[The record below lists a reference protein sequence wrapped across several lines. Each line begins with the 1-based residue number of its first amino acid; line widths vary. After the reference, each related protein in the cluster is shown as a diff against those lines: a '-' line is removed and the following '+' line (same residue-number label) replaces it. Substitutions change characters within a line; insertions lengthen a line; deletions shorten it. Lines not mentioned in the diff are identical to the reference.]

1 MLLINMIGIGYR
13 ITVITDRLI
22 RLEYQPENRFEDR
35 LTQFAANR
43 EFPAVPVEE
52 RRENGNVVLETPAL
66 VLTYDEKPFSTQGL
80 SILLKETGAVYHYS
94 GDHVA
99 GDLGGTARTLD
110 EADGFVH
117 LGPGI
122 FGKDG
127 YSVIDDSQSPVI
139 EDGEFSYREADEID
153 LYFFGYGTDYYGGL
167 RDFFDLSGK
176 CPMIPRFALGN
187 WWSRYYKYTEESY
200 IDLMERFEKEKVP
213 LSIGVIDMDWHIVDD
228 VDPKYGSGW
237 TGYTWNRKFFP
248 DYKRFLRTLKE
259 RFNLRTT
266 VNLHP
271 ADGIRAFEDC
281 YENAAKHYGIDP
293 ATEEPVVFNFSDPKF
308 RETYFEEVLNP
319 YEKDGVD
326 FWWMD
331 WQQGTGLK
339 KEVDP
344 LILLNHFHMKD
355 QEDRAVRPMIFSR
368 YAGPGSHRYPV
379 GFSGDT
385 ILSWASL
392 KFQPYFTSTASNIG
406 FGWWSHDIGGHMQ
419 GSKDIERLIRW
430 IELGV
435 FSPINRIH
443 SSNSMF
449 MNKEPWT
456 LEEPYRTLM
465 DEYLRLRHALIPYL
479 YTMNYE
485 CWRDGNVLVRPM
497 YYICPGDPE
506 AFTVKQEYGFGTEL
520 LVGSIGD
527 PMDQS
532 LRMAGVSMLLPEG
545 RFYDIF
551 NGRVYRGN
559 QKRKMYR
566 PLSEIPVLL
575 KAGGIVP
582 MDGRVSGNGTPNPT
596 ALRILFG
603 AGADGSFTLY
613 EDDGVT
619 TAYENGACVKT
630 AITVT
635 GDAESTVLTV
645 SAAEGELSLIADVR
659 DLEFVS
665 YGLTAAAASKAYV
678 KTADGKCR
686 EAAFTAD
693 DQKHTV
699 TVSVPGCKTAEGV
712 TIVLEG
718 FTAACN
724 RYAEE
729 TFAILD
735 AAWMDFNKKDMVLEH
750 LKVLSNDEFLKWL
763 AGADVSEALKDA
775 ITEIYAD

>member
-1 MLLINMIGIGYR
+1 MTGNGYR

-22 RLEYQPENRFEDR
+22 RLEYQPENKFEDR
-35 LTQFAANR
+35 LTQFVANR
-43 EFPAVPVEE
+43 DFPEVPVEE
-52 RRENGNVVLETPAL
+52 RRENGNVIIETPAL
-66 VLTYDEKPFSTQGL
+66 LLTYDEKPFTTQGL
-80 SILLKETGAVYHYS
+80 SILLKGNGKVYHYS
-94 GDHVA
+94 GDHA
-99 GDLGGTARTLD
+99 DGDFGGTARTLD
-110 EADGFVH
+110 ETNGFVH

-122 FGKDG
+122 FGREG

-167 RDFFDLSGK
+167 RDFFSLSGK

-187 WWSRYYKYTEESY
+187 WWSRYYRYTEESY
-200 IDLMERFEKEKVP
+200 IDLLEHFEKENVP

-237 TGYTWNRKFFP
+237 TGYTWNKKFFP

-259 RFNLRTT
+259 RFNLKTT

-281 YENAAKHYGIDP
+281 YEAAAKHYGIDP
-293 ATEEPVVFNFSDPKF
+293 ATEEPVEFNFSNPKF

-339 KEVDP
+339 KDVDP

-385 ILSWASL
+385 VLSWASL

-406 FGWWSHDIGGHMQ
+406 FGWWSHDIGGHMH
-419 GSKDIERLIRW
+419 GTKDLERLIRW

-443 SSNSMF
+443 SSNSLF

-456 LEEPYRTLM
+456 LEEPYRSIM
-465 DEYLRLRHALIPYL
+465 GDYLRLRHALIPYL

-485 CWRDGNVLVRPM
+485 CWKNGSVLVSPM

-506 AFTVKQEYGFGTEL
+506 AFTVNQEYGFGTEL

-527 PMDQS
+527 PMDES
-532 LRMAGVSMLLPEG
+532 LRMGAVSMLLPEG

-551 NGRVYRGN
+551 NGHVYRGG

-566 PLSEIPVLL
+566 KLQEIPVLL

-582 MDGRVSGNGTPNPT
+582 MDNSVSGNGTPIPK
-596 ALRILFG
+596 AIRVLFG
-603 AGADGSFTLY
+603 AGAEGSFSMY
-613 EDDGVT
+613 EDDGIT

-630 AITVT
+630 PIAIS
-635 GDAESTVLTV
+635 GNAAKTVLTV
-645 SAAEGELSLIADVR
+645 SAAEGDLSLIPEVR
-659 DLEFVS
+659 DYEFVV
-665 YGLTAAAASKAYV
+665 YGLKKTDAAKVYV
-678 KTADGKCR
+678 KAADGALT
-686 EAAFTAD
+686 EVDFAD
-693 DQKHTV
+693 CDVKHTV
-699 TVSVPGCKTAEGV
+699 TVSVPEHKSAETV
-712 TIVLEG
+712 SVVLEG
-718 FTAACN
+718 FEAAGNNHQDEVFKLLDVCWKM
-724 RYAEE
+724 EIDMKDL
-729 TFAILD
+729 ILG
-735 AAWMDFNKKDMVLEH
+735 H
-750 LKVLSNDEFLKWL
+750 LNTLSDEEFLKWL
-763 AGADVSEALKDA
+763 AGTDVTETIKDA
-775 ITEIYAD
+775 ITEVYSD

>member
-1 MLLINMIGIGYR
+1 MIGNGYR

-22 RLEYQPENRFEDR
+22 RLEYQPENKFEDR
-35 LTQFAANR
+35 LTQFVANR
-43 EFPAVPVEE
+43 DFPEVPVEE
-52 RRENGNVVLETPAL
+52 RRENGNVIIETPAL
-66 VLTYDEKPFSTQGL
+66 LLTYDEKPFTTQGL
-80 SILLKETGAVYHYS
+80 SILLKESGKVYHYS
-94 GDHVA
+94 GDHA
-99 GDLGGTARTLD
+99 SGDFGGTARTLD
-110 EADGFVH
+110 ETDGFVH

-139 EDGEFSYREADEID
+139 ENGEFSYREADEID
-153 LYFFGYGTDYYGGL
+153 LYFFGYGVDYYGGL
-167 RDFFDLSGK
+167 RDFFNLSGK

-187 WWSRYYKYTEESY
+187 WWSRYYRYTEETY
-200 IDLMERFEKEKVP
+200 IDLLEHFEKENVP
-213 LSIGVIDMDWHIVDD
+213 LAIGVIDMDWHIVDD

-237 TGYTWNRKFFP
+237 TGYTWNKKFFP

-259 RFNLRTT
+259 RFNLKTT

-281 YENAAKHYGIDP
+281 YEAAAKHYGIDP
-293 ATEEPVVFNFSDPKF
+293 ATEEPVEFNFSNPKF

-339 KEVDP
+339 KDVDP

-406 FGWWSHDIGGHMQ
+406 FGWWSHDIGGHMR
-419 GSKDIERLIRW
+419 GTKDLERLIRW

-443 SSNSMF
+443 SSNSLF

-456 LEEPYRTLM
+456 LEEPYRSIM
-465 DEYLRLRHALIPYL
+465 GDYLRLRHALIPYL

-485 CWRDGNVLVRPM
+485 CWKNGSVLVSPM
-497 YYICPGDPE
+497 YYVCPGDPE
-506 AFTVKQEYGFGTEL
+506 AFTVKQEYGYGTEL

-527 PMDQS
+527 PMDEN
-532 LRMAGVSMLLPEG
+532 LRMAPVSMLLPEG
-545 RFYDIF
+545 RYYDIF
-551 NGRVYRGN
+551 NGHVYRGG

-566 PLSEIPVLL
+566 KLQEIPVLL

-582 MDGRVSGNGTPNPT
+582 MDNSVSGNGTPSPK
-596 ALRILFG
+596 AIRVLFG
-603 AGADGSFTLY
+603 AGAEGSFSMY
-613 EDDGVT
+613 EDDGIT

-630 AITVT
+630 PIAIC
-635 GDAESTVLTV
+635 GDAAKTILTV
-645 SAAEGELSLIADVR
+645 SAAEGDLSLIPEVR
-659 DLEFVS
+659 DYEFVV
-665 YGLTAAAASKAYV
+665 YGLKKTDAAKVYV
-678 KTADGKCR
+678 KTADGTLT
-686 EAAFTAD
+686 EAAFAVCD
-693 DQKHTV
+693 VKHTV
-699 TVSVPGCKTAEGV
+699 TVSVPAHKSAEAV
-712 TIVLEG
+712 SVVLEG
-718 FTAACN
+718 FEAAGN
-724 RYAEE
+724 NHQDEV
-729 TFAILD
+729 FKILD
-735 AAWMDFNKKDMVLEH
+735 VCWKMEIDMKDMILEH
-750 LKVLSNDEFLKWL
+750 LNVLSDEEFLKWL
-763 AGADVSEALKDA
+763 AGTDVAETIKDA
-775 ITEIYAD
+775 ITEVYSD